1 LEEIEIKKIKNK
13 KYHIV
18 GKNLNSKRKIAE
30 RGQIDTLSTQ
40 IQYMTSVLLRF
51 TDSDYPF
58 GIFTLFLGD
67 IGCL

>member
-1 LEEIEIKKIKNK
+1 MEEIEIKKMKNK

-40 IQYMTSVLLRF
+40 IQYMTAHFPGLVQ
-51 TDSDYPF
+51 
-58 GIFTLFLGD
+58 TLQLKSG
-67 IGCL
+67 GAKL